1 MDKKV
6 IVKIRKIAYSK
17 LRKLEV
23 YRFYND
29 VIDIISD
36 YDTKAMHIGDSC
48 GVLIDMQPKAQ
59 LLKLTDDDLGPS
71 RLTPKV
77 DRLHEKRLK
86 FAATIT
92 NQMRTLEMAGLEDKL
107 DLVKLSKDMVYHY
120 LNYLRHNDLE
130 NIDVRIDGFF
140 HRLKLE
146 PEVKDALYTLG
157 FKAYLD
163 ELETANNA
171 YQKTHSKRNTQ
182 LSQRHKGS
190 TIPIQRE
197 LQNIMNI
204 LFDQVNYY
212 QHVYKDIDYSGLITA
227 LNHTI
232 AVYTKLIKTRDTQR
246 KNKKLKAQEENQEKS
261 NLPMII
267 YKGLEMPENMKL
279 PETTSDSSLDSTK
292 KTMPIPAPERGAKDN
307 VNDKKPNTNNDGNKS
322 SASIKNK
329 GKGEKGGYGRL
340 PPVGKN

>member
-59 LLKLTDDDLGPS
+59 LLKLTNDDLGPS

-77 DRLHEKRLK
+77 DSLHEKRLK

-92 NQMRTLEMAGLEDKL
+92 NQMSTLEMAGLEDKL

-120 LNYLRHNDLE
+120 LNYLRQKDKE
-130 NIDVRIDGFF
+130 SIDGRIASFF
-140 HRLKLE
+140 HRLKQE
-146 PEVKDALYTLG
+146 PEVKDALYKLG
-157 FKAYLD
+157 FKTYLD
-163 ELETANNA
+163 EFEAAHKRYL
-171 YQKTHSKRNTQ
+171 KTIAKRNAQ
-182 LSQRHKGS
+182 ESRRHKGN

-246 KNKKLKAQEENQEKS
+246 KNKKLKAQQNAEAPLEEKAKMDGIDKS
-261 NLPMII
+261 QS
-267 YKGLEMPENMKL
+267 
-279 PETTSDSSLDSTK
+279 TSDDPESAI
-292 KTMPIPAPERGAKDN
+292 IP
-307 VNDKKPNTNNDGNKS
+307 
-322 SASIKNK
+322 SAEQKEIQKETPPASAENLK
-329 GKGEKGGYGRL
+329 GKVKPINGLMDILKRKDKGGKDSDEGQ
-340 PPVGKN
+340 K